1 MKTVTVSQAR
11 SGLPQLLDQIL
22 ASHQSVLVVR
32 YGKPVA
38 RIAPVEPGQAA
49 GAYPLRKVRIDM
61 DDDFN
66 APMPELWSANRP

>member
-11 SGLPQLLDQIL
+11 NTLPRLLDQIL
-22 ASHQSVLVVR
+22 ASHQPVLVVR

-38 RIAPVEPGQAA
+38 QIAPADSEQDADL
-49 GAYPLRKVRIDM
+49 YPLRKVRIEM
-61 DDDFN
+61 DSDFN